1 MVGGTGKEGKVVG
14 GAGKVKDGRRSW
26 ESEGW

>member
-1 MVGGTGKEGKVVG
+1 MVG
-14 GAGKVKDGRRSW
+14 GAGKGRMVGGAGKGRDGRRSW